1 MIDLDR
7 YYQLIKEYPQHFINN
22 NEFLTIITDQNIIED
37 YICQHHVP
45 IGVVYESHYH
55 IFVVDLVKDQNN
67 HYFTYDRIIC
77 ENNGVLVITI
87 YQNKYILL
95 KQYRHALR
103 NYQYSFLRGFGE
115 EGTSSM
121 NNALKEV
128 REEINGNIIKI
139 KQLPS
144 IIADSGLTGNNVD
157 VYVADV
163 DSFELKSGCEGIK
176 SILLVDEKELKEY
189 IQKGLINDAMSLA
202 AITLYWNNK

>member
-1 MIDLDR
+1 MIDLAR

-22 NEFLTIITDQNIIED
+22 NELLSIITDQKTIED
-37 YICQHHVP
+37 YINKYHVSV
-45 IGVVYESHYH
+45 GVVYESDYY

-77 ENNGVLVITI
+77 ENNGVLVIPI

-103 NYQYSFLRGFGE
+103 NYQYAFPRGFGE
-115 EGTSSM
+115 EGISSM
-121 NNALKEV
+121 DNALKEI

-139 KQLPS
+139 KQFPS
-144 IIADSGLTGNNVD
+144 IIADSGLIGNNVD
-157 VYVADV
+157 VYVADIN
-163 DSFELKSGCEGIK
+163 SFNLKSGYEGIK

-202 AITLYWNNK
+202 ALTLYWNYK